1 MKISIVIS
9 AAFMILTA
17 ACSQK
22 QNEISV
28 EMNPAIEVLKTRRSI
43 RAYEERMPEKVLIDQ
58 VVEAGTYAPTGM
70 GKQSP
75 IIVAITDKTVRDRLS
90 KLNADIAGTE
100 SDPVLRRPGGFWWFW
115 PTETAQHISTTAP
128 W

>member
-1 MKISIVIS
+1 
-9 AAFMILTA
+9 MILTA

-90 KLNADIAGTE
+90 KLNADIAVT
-100 SDPVLRRPGGFWWFW
+100 
-115 PTETAQHISTTAP
+115 
-128 W
+128 